1 SPILIVIG
9 LHRFVF
15 TRPRTAHP
23 LARHPY
29 PFLNSLRITS
39 FSPYQTGDYLMKM
52 GGGDQMN
59 LSTGDIITSF

>member
-1 SPILIVIG
+1 
-9 LHRFVF
+9 
-15 TRPRTAHP
+15 
-23 LARHPY
+23 
-29 PFLNSLRITS
+29 LRITS